1 MKSPDDVVVAEWHEQ
16 RYPATVDMYGS
27 AVIIRGR
34 IDVSEPGTCGVLVEP
49 TLSPV
54 GAGGYDQ
61 TNYLGPGSLSG
72 MRLFEEPPLQA
83 RLCSDGGARFVPP
96 MFTRG
101 ESPGAMVVRLQV
113 AESVGDLA
121 RGEGGD
127 GACCPER

>member
-1 MKSPDDVVVAEWHEQ
+1 M
-16 RYPATVDMYGS
+16 
-27 AVIIRGR
+27 
-34 IDVSEPGTCGVLVEP
+34 P
-49 TLSPV
+49 TLLGRPLVPLELMMTEQSTSELIRCRVCHCTGHRPCK
-54 GAGGYDQ
+54 AGWR
-61 TNYLGPGSLSG
+61 T
-72 MRLFEEPPLQA
+72 
-83 RLCSDGGARFVPP
+83 RFVPP